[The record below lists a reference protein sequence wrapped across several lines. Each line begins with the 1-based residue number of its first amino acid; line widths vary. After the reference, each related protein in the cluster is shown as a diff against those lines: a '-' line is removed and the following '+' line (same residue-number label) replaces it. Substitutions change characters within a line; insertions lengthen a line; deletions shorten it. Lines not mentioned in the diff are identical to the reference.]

1 MRSFINGQFVVATL
15 CSMATAPVEA
25 TTQPAADSKS
35 KPVTIIE
42 GMDSRR
48 MFDSPEDAAAYLNA
62 CSEKFSDFESATQVI
77 NGVGDDGNFDP
88 AVYDSNTRVMVAVLA
103 NRGEKGKPSTLKAL
117 VVTPAPKI
125 DAILADPNGRAW
137 LDKIIDK
144 ELNHVAVRQLR
155 TADDV
160 TTVKDQMP
168 LSLADYISSSRE
180 STGGIMETFNTLFK
194 GLIASVGARSVNWA
208 KARLTKNELKKALES
223 SAYAKEYYPTLEDRG
238 DKPSLFVM
246 AAQLGQREAA
256 KQGLDPAIFAKWID
270 TRDQKA
276 LAAAT
281 DADESDDFDL
291 DSLAFVADDEKADD
305 SAPAAP
311 ATTEP
316 AAA

>member
-1 MRSFINGQFVVATL
+1 MTKMLHNVLAASTL
-15 CSMATAPVEA
+15 GLMATAAETVTGGTAA
-25 TTQPAADSKS
+25 TPAPAK
-35 KPVTIIE
+35 KPETIIE

-62 CSEKFSDFESATQVI
+62 SSEKFSDFESATQVI
-77 NGVGDDGNFDP
+77 NGVDGEGNFDK
-88 AVYDSNTRVMVAVLA
+88 AVYTPDTRVMVAVLA

-125 DAILADPNGRAW
+125 DAILADPAGRAW

-160 TTVKDQMP
+160 ETVKDQMP
-168 LSLADYISSSRE
+168 LTLADYISSSRE

-194 GLIASVGARSVNWA
+194 GIIASVGAKSVNWA
-208 KARLTKNELKKALES
+208 KARLTKNELKKAMES

-246 AAQLGQREAA
+246 AMQLGAREAT
-256 KQGLDPAIFAKWID
+256 KQGLDPAIFSKWTE

-276 LAAAT
+276 LAAAQ
-281 DADESDDFDL
+281 ADEESDDFDL
-291 DSLAFVADDEKADD
+291 DSLAFVAEDEKPAAE
-305 SAPAAP
+305 SAPAA
-311 ATTEP
+311 ATAE
-316 AAA
+316 